1 MPNYDPDCKPD
12 PEPKLEP
19 KHRTPSRAAPNNVS
33 PEGTEHIECTKP
45 STRGRGRGS
54 RRSYGGNMSGI
65 RREAST
71 NDRNL
76 REQQPQR
83 TPVKPRMIYS
93 PYWEASDSDSEVHPG
108 RANIALATR
117 TSSPQYIPTNPKTHS
132 RIEIS
137 SIIGGKTQ
145 GTWCNINKATS
156 TVYNAGSYMALDRT
170 LNHLLPKY
178 PGENGGVYVGDWLR
192 KEVGKIYQIFIKR
205 DVNHW
210 L

>member
-1 MPNYDPDCKPD
+1 MPNYDPDRK
-12 PEPKLEP
+12 EPKLEP

-33 PEGTEHIECTKP
+33 PEGPEHIERTKP
-45 STRGRGRGS
+45 AIRGRGRGS
-54 RRSYGGNMSGI
+54 RRSYGGNLSGI
-65 RREAST
+65 RHGASI
-71 NDRNL
+71 NDRSL

-83 TPVKPRMIYS
+83 APGKRRIIYS
-93 PYWEASDSDSEVHPG
+93 PYWEASDSDSEVNPG
-108 RANIALATR
+108 RANIALTAR
-117 TSSPQYIPTNPKTHS
+117 ASSPQYIPTNPKTHS

-156 TVYNAGSYMALDRT
+156 TVYNAGSYMALDRA